1 MYLLLICWCRQIM
14 QFIELTNTHS
24 LKLES
29 TFLIFRQAVS
39 ICSQPFAA
47 FVATTVFQFVLF
59 VKSFLETA

>member
-1 MYLLLICWCRQIM
+1 M